1 MTIAE
6 RETQIL
12 RIKSRSFQSRLTEA
26 LDERIRA
33 CVVGVVQTMLEAAL
47 VEEVLA
53 FLTSWRGARPRRSG
67 YFKRQTDTQY
77 GRIPDLRV
85 PKLRWGNPARE
96 WQVLQRYQRAR
107 PGLVD
112 WLAYLYVMGLSLRDL
127 QEALYLLMGAVLSR
141 SAVNAV
147 TLRVQASLDSDR
159 EQPIRSTPPI
169 LIVDGVWVDIQY
181 TVEEFKRDRAGHE
194 RQCRHAQERVI
205 LVVMGVFPDGST
217 SILHFEVA
225 EAEEE
230 AQWRSLCE
238 HLIARGL
245 DPQTVSL
252 VVSDGAR
259 GLPASMKVYFP
270 DAKHQRC
277 ITHKVR
283 GMQRYL
289 VNQDLPE
296 ATPELS
302 TYQLQQQRWHELKSD
317 AYTIY
322 EAPTQEEA
330 QARLADFKAKWQTR
344 EPQAVHSFAWG
355 FQATLQFYAF
365 DSHLHPVI
373 RTTNHL
379 ERLFREFR
387 TKADEIGAFPNEQS
401 CLTLFFLVI
410 QREHA
415 KHDRPFMAKT

>member
-12 RIKSRSFQSRLTEA
+12 RIKSRSFQSGLTEA
-26 LDERIRA
+26 LDEQIRA
-33 CVVGVVQTMLEAAL
+33 RVVSVVQTMLKAAL

-53 FLTSWRGARPRRSG
+53 FLTQWNGARPRRSG

-85 PKLRWGNPARE
+85 PKLRWGNPERE

-107 PGLVD
+107 PGLLD

-127 QEALYLLMGAVLSR
+127 QEALFLLMGEVLSR
-141 SAVNAV
+141 SAINAV
-147 TLRVQASLDSDR
+147 TLRVQALLDNYRD
-159 EQPIRSTPPI
+159 QPVTGTPPV

-181 TVEEFKRDRAGHE
+181 TVDEFKCDRAGHE

-205 LVVMGVFPDGST
+205 LAVMGVFPDGST
-217 SILHFEVA
+217 SLLHFEVA

-230 AQWRSLCE
+230 AQWRSLFE
-238 HLIARGL
+238 HLLARGL
-245 DPQTVSL
+245 EAQAVAL
-252 VVSDGAR
+252 IVSDGAR

-270 DAKHQRC
+270 NAKHQRC

-289 VNQDLPE
+289 LNQELPE
-296 ATPELS
+296 ATPETS
-302 TYQLQQQRWHELKSD
+302 TYQLQQERWHELKTD

-322 EAPTQEEA
+322 EAATREEA
-330 QARLADFKAKWQTR
+330 QARLTDFEAKWQTR
-344 EPQAVHSFAWG
+344 EPQAVHSFVWG
-355 FQATLQFYAF
+355 FQATLHFYHF
-365 DSHLHPVI
+365 ESHLHPII

-387 TKADEIGAFPNEQS
+387 NKADEIGAFPNEQS
-401 CLTLFFLVI
+401 CLTLFFLVV